1 MNAVATA
8 LLGASLGV
16 PLVMLL
22 GCLASRIR
30 VRMPSLLAIAPI
42 PALLAA
48 LLARGGTLVLPQVLL
63 GMQFALDTPG
73 ALLLGAAALLWIAGG
88 LYASTWL
95 RGRADAGRFATW
107 WLLTLTGSVG
117 VFIAADLVSFYLVFS
132 MVSLAAYGLII
143 DDGTPSA
150 RRSGLIYVA
159 LALLGE
165 AFLLMAFVML
175 AQAVP
180 NHSLLIRDAVAAL
193 PASPWRTATLTL
205 LLLGFGA
212 KIGTVPFHVWMPL
225 AYRSAP
231 IPAAAVLSAA
241 AVKAGVIGFIQFL
254 PLHIALPAW
263 GEALTA
269 AGFLSAFYGVAIGI
283 TQSNPKTVL
292 AYSSVSQ
299 MGIIAAVLGMGLVAG
314 DDDVALSTSFYAAH
328 HTLVKGALFL
338 AVGFAQ
344 ATGQRRVWTVLVPA
358 AILALGLG
366 GLPLTGGMLAK
377 LAVKAPLGDGAAGL
391 LASISSAG
399 TALLMLHF
407 LSRLAATEARG
418 PALPT
423 WRLSMP
429 WLVTAL
435 ASVVVP
441 WVLFLT
447 VVGGTASDALSPA
460 ALWSSVWPFLLG
472 ALLALGLRRWGDSLP
487 RVPEGDVVG
496 LIVRSSTHFARVVG
510 LVLERLD
517 AVLRQWSVAGV
528 LLLTLAVLLA
538 GLMQIGH

>member
-1 MNAVATA
+1 MSAVATV
-8 LLGASLGV
+8 LLAASLAV
-16 PLVMLL
+16 PLAMLL
-22 GCLASRIR
+22 SCLSSRIR
-30 VRMPSLLAIAPI
+30 ARMPSLLAIAPV

-48 LLARGGTLVLPQVLL
+48 LLARGAALALPQVML
-63 GMQFALDTPG
+63 GLQFALDTPG
-73 ALLLGAAALLWIAGG
+73 ALLLGVAALLWTAGG
-88 LYASTWL
+88 FYASTWL
-95 RGRADAGRFATW
+95 RGIPDAGRFAVW
-107 WLLTLTGSVG
+107 WLLTLTGSIG
-117 VFIAADLVSFYLVFS
+117 VFIATDLVSFYLVFS

-150 RRSGLIYVA
+150 RRNGLIYVA

-193 PASPWRTATLTL
+193 PVSPWRTATLTL

-212 KIGTVPFHVWMPL
+212 KIGIVPFHVWMPL

-231 IPAAAVLSAA
+231 IPAAAVLSGA

-254 PLHIALPAW
+254 PLHAAQPAW

-292 AYSSVSQ
+292 AYSSISQ
-299 MGIIAAVLGMGLVAG
+299 MGVIAAVLGMGLAAG
-314 DDDVALSTSFYAAH
+314 DNDVALSTSFYAAH

-338 AVGFAQ
+338 AVGVAQ
-344 ATGQRRVWTVLVPA
+344 ISGPRRVWTVLVPA

-391 LASISSAG
+391 LATVSSAG
-399 TALLMLHF
+399 SALLMLHF
-407 LSRLAATEARG
+407 LGRLAATEAHG
-418 PALPT
+418 PALST
-423 WRLSMP
+423 WRLSVP

-447 VVGGTASDALSPA
+447 VIGGAASDALSPA
-460 ALWSSVWPFLLG
+460 ALWSSAWPVLLG

-496 LIVRSSTHFARVVG
+496 LIVLGSTHFARVIG
-510 LVLERLD
+510 LMLERLD
-517 AVLRQWSVAGV
+517 AVLREWPVAGV
-528 LLLTLAVLLA
+528 LLLTLVVLLA